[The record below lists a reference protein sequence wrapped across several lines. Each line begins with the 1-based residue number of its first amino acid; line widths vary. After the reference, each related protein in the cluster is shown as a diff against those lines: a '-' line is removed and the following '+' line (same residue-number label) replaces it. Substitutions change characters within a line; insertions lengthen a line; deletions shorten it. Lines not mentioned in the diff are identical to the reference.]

1 MVKNIAEAKAVRD
14 EWRELSKPPDVSR
27 GPESTARKLPSRLQ
41 RAPKSQVVS
50 FDYSTQNGVI
60 VVGTGAASF
69 GLSFT
74 KASDTSI
81 YIYRDH
87 PSIARVARA
96 KNILPGEMI
105 TARNVDSTSRTY
117 TIQENEVFLAQNKLG
132 FWLQGRVLEIKDD
145 SRRDD
150 RDEVTFEYVIYPSG
164 QESFEVLPVR

>member
-1 MVKNIAEAKAVRD
+1 
-14 EWRELSKPPDVSR
+14 
-27 GPESTARKLPSRLQ
+27 
-41 RAPKSQVVS
+41 
-50 FDYSTQNGVI
+50 
-60 VVGTGAASF
+60 
-69 GLSFT
+69 
-74 KASDTSI
+74 
-81 YIYRDH
+81 
-87 PSIARVARA
+87 
-96 KNILPGEMI
+96 MI